1 MQIDKNFKN
10 FLEDSFEYRKE
21 FRPVFVDYFI
31 SLCLSYD
38 KFYSKEILEKIAN
51 LVYEDLF
58 NEDTFIATLEEDI
71 FHDMKKDGLMI
82 DFLINRSMFFLLENY
97 LKSKSVNIHN
107 NIEILVLRITQYIGE
122 FEKHIC
128 DKIKIQP
135 LHINFD
141 TTENFSVGNN
151 ILDIF
156 KGIKNRG
163 EDITFFNLYKGI
175 PIKHSGIIVDMDENE
190 VSFKTMLTQEIAM
203 KMDGKAYILA
213 DDNFDKP
220 IKADISYSNFSNN
233 TIVLNNFTYLLNMPA
248 TKREYVRVHPDIMAE
263 VSLSNEKEL
272 VTVGKLF
279 DLSIDGLGVI
289 SEENNGI
296 YAGAKID
303 LKFILD
309 IENTN
314 ESHTIS
320 VNGEVLNI
328 IEYSS
333 SYRYCIKIYPKVVME
348 EKIINYVKLRE
359 VEILDSLEKEANS
372 YMV

>member
-71 FHDMKKDGLMI
+71 FYDMKKDGLMI